1 MEENEKP
8 QVFDGFAAEQGAA
21 KYGLCRNAANAA
33 RYAKRNSFLLAVI
46 AILLMAFFIK
56 VYNYDKTKDSRDN
69 WKEEAKAWKAIA
81 ADDPLPLVRL
91 HRAGFDLGE
100 VVLMSDGVKINIIA
114 AAEKHNAFRVVSWC
128 LKNCNYPANVS
139 GS

>member
-1 MEENEKP
+1 MGRNEQ
-8 QVFDGFAAEQGAA
+8 QVLDGFAKQKGEA

-33 RYAKRNSFLLAVI
+33 RYAKRNSIMLTVIVALLAAVLVKNY
-46 AILLMAFFIK
+46 A
-56 VYNYDKTKDSRDN
+56 YDKTKNSRDD

-91 HRAGFDLGE
+91 HRAGFDLGQI
-100 VVLMSDGVKINIIA
+100 VLMSDGVKINIID

-128 LKNCNYPANVS
+128 LENWNFSAHDFKS
-139 GS
+139 

>member
-1 MEENEKP
+1 MEENEQ
-8 QVFDGFAAEQGAA
+8 QVFDGFAAEQGTA

-33 RYAKRNSFLLAVI
+33 RYAKRNSFWLAVI

-56 VYNYDKTKDSRDN
+56 DYNYDKTKDSRDN

-91 HRAGFDLGE
+91 HRAGFDLGK
-100 VVLMSDGVKINIIA
+100 VVLMSDGVKIDIMA
-114 AAEKHNAFRVVSWC
+114 AAKKHNAFRVVSWC
-128 LKNCNYPANVS
+128 LKNCNCSAHDPKS
-139 GS
+139 

>member
-1 MEENEKP
+1 MGENEQQ
-8 QVFDGFAAEQGAA
+8 QVLDGFAEQKGTA

-33 RYAKRNSFLLAVI
+33 RYAKRNSFWLAVI

-56 VYNYDKTKDSRDN
+56 DYNYDKTKDSRDN

-91 HRAGFDLGE
+91 HRAGFDLSQ

-114 AAEKHNAFRVVSWC
+114 AAEKHNAFRVVSWY
-128 LKNCNYPANVS
+128 LKNCNYSANDS